1 MNEPKLTWAQCH
13 TGALEMLSA
22 FSSAPAVASCC
33 HNLPSSPENDLSV
46 GGGYSLIMIAGA
58 PIFVPRCLSHLLSP
72 TLSARVED
80 TRMSLA
86 STAGDAND
94 GKVVSRLS
102 AMKWKV
108 RSIFMT
114 LYVAWLILR
123 PPCYYVL
130 IPRAVLVQV
139 YVYRLHRLLYSRQST
154 RVTSSLSILHVSCP
168 SPHSHVCVT
177 RLLHCVDRSRLNL
190 ERPKQ

>member
-1 MNEPKLTWAQCH
+1 MFLKYWVPRAALCLTATWSQGLYMNEPKLTWAQCH

-58 PIFVPRCLSHLLSP
+58 PISALSHLLSL

-80 TRMSLA
+80 TRMALA
-86 STAGDAND
+86 GTAGDAND
-94 GKVVSRLS
+94 GKVLSLLS

-108 RSIFMT
+108 RSVFMT
-114 LYVAWLILR
+114 LNVAWLLR
-123 PPCYYVL
+123 PPYYYVL
-130 IPRAVLVQV
+130 IPRAVLVHV
-139 YVYRLHRLLYSRQST
+139 YVYRLCT
-154 RVTSSLSILHVSCP
+154 AGRV
-168 SPHSHVCVT
+168 
-177 RLLHCVDRSRLNL
+177 RG
-190 ERPKQ
+190 